1 MVERS
6 KHTRGTMKH
15 KILIIEDEEDL
26 LELLEYHLQKE
37 GYETLGFL
45 STKNVEKCLQE
56 EPIDL
61 LIVDRNLPGVE
72 GSEFVEALRKKGFN
86 QAVIFVT
93 AKDSDA
99 NIEEGFLRGGD
110 DYVTKPY
117 NMKEL
122 LLRIKAILSRVAP
135 QNHTTMSYRDLMLD
149 LEAHRLHID
158 STEVELTKLEFDLLR
173 TLIENKNSVLSREF
187 LLEHVWKNDEF
198 FQNKTVN
205 VAINRLKQKI
215 DPNKD
220 KEYIKSIWGV
230 GYTLC

>member
-1 MVERS
+1 
-6 KHTRGTMKH
+6 MKQT
-15 KILIIEDEEDL
+15 ILIIEDEEDL

-72 GSEFVEALRKKGFN
+72 GSEFVGTLRKKGFS

-99 NIEEGFLRGGD
+99 NIEEGFMRGCD

-122 LLRIKAILSRVAP
+122 LLRIKAILARTSPVSKS
-135 QNHTTMSYRDLMLD
+135 TLSYRDLMLD
-149 LEAHRLHID
+149 LEAHRLQVE
-158 STEVELTKLEFDLLR
+158 SKEVELTKLEFDLLR
-173 TLIENKNSVLSREF
+173 TLIENKSSVLSREF
-187 LLEHVWKNDEF
+187 LLEHVWKSDDF
-198 FQNKTVN
+198 FQDKTVN
-205 VAINRLKQKI
+205 VAINRLKAKI
-215 DPNKD
+215 DPTKE

>member
-1 MVERS
+1 
-6 KHTRGTMKH
+6 MKQT
-15 KILIIEDEEDL
+15 ILIIEDEEDL

-72 GSEFVEALRKKGFN
+72 GSECVETLRKKGFS

-99 NIEEGFLRGGD
+99 NIEEGFMRGCD

-122 LLRIKAILSRVAP
+122 LLRIKAILARTSPVSKS
-135 QNHTTMSYRDLMLD
+135 TLSYRDLMLD
-149 LEAHRLHID
+149 LEAHRLQVE
-158 STEVELTKLEFDLLR
+158 SKEVELTKLEFDLLR
-173 TLIENKNSVLSREF
+173 TLIENKSSVLSREF
-187 LLEHVWKNDEF
+187 LLEHVWKSDDF
-198 FQNKTVN
+198 FQDKTVN
-205 VAINRLKQKI
+205 VAINRLKAKI
-215 DPNKD
+215 DPTKE

>member
-1 MVERS
+1 
-6 KHTRGTMKH
+6 MKQT
-15 KILIIEDEEDL
+15 ILIIEDEEDL

-72 GSEFVEALRKKGFN
+72 GSEFVETLRKKGFS

-99 NIEEGFLRGGD
+99 NIEEGFMRGCD

-122 LLRIKAILSRVAP
+122 LLRIKAILARTSPVSKS
-135 QNHTTMSYRDLMLD
+135 TLSYSDLMLD
-149 LEAHRLHID
+149 LEAHRLQVE
-158 STEVELTKLEFDLLR
+158 SKEVELTKLEFDLLR
-173 TLIENKNSVLSREF
+173 TLIENKSSVLSREF
-187 LLEHVWKNDEF
+187 LLEHVWKSDDF
-198 FQNKTVN
+198 FQDKTVN
-205 VAINRLKQKI
+205 VAINRLKAKI
-215 DPNKD
+215 DPTKE

>member
-1 MVERS
+1 M
-6 KHTRGTMKH
+6 KHT
-15 KILIIEDEEDL
+15 ILIIEDEEDL
-26 LELLEYHLQKE
+26 LELLEYNLQKE

-45 STKNVEKCLQE
+45 NTKNVEKCLQE

-61 LIVDRNLPGVE
+61 LIVDRNLPGAE
-72 GSEFVEALRKKGFN
+72 GSEFVQSLRQKGFS

-93 AKDSDA
+93 AKDSDT
-99 NIEEGFLRGGD
+99 NVEEGFLRGGD
-110 DYVTKPY
+110 DYLTKPY

-122 LLRIKAILSRVAP
+122 LLRIKAILARTAP
-135 QNHTTMSYRDLMLD
+135 QNNQSLSYRDLVLD
-149 LEAHRLHID
+149 LEAHCLRV
-158 STEVELTKLEFDLLR
+158 SGKEVELTKLEFDLLR

-198 FQNKTVN
+198 FQDKTVN

-215 DPNKD
+215 DPTKE

-230 GYTLC
+230 GYSLC

>member
-1 MVERS
+1 
-6 KHTRGTMKH
+6 MKQT
-15 KILIIEDEEDL
+15 ILIIEDEEDL

-61 LIVDRNLPGVE
+61 LIVDRNLPGAE
-72 GSEFVEALRKKGFN
+72 GSEFVESLRAKGFS

-93 AKDSDA
+93 AKNSDT

-122 LLRIKAILSRVAP
+122 LLRIKAILARTAP
-135 QNHTTMSYRDLMLD
+135 MSKSTLSYRDLILD
-149 LEAHRLHID
+149 LEAHRLHVN
-158 STEVELTKLEFDLLR
+158 TKEVELTKLEFDLLR
-173 TLIENKNSVLSREF
+173 TMIENKSAVLSREF
-187 LLEHVWKNDEF
+187 LLEHVWKSDDF
-198 FQNKTVN
+198 FQDKTVN

-215 DPNKD
+215 DPTKE

-230 GYTLC
+230 GYSLC

>member
-1 MVERS
+1 MR
-6 KHTRGTMKH
+6 KQT
-15 KILIIEDEEDL
+15 ILIIEDEEDL

-72 GSEFVEALRKKGFN
+72 GSEFVQTLRERGFS

-93 AKDSDA
+93 AKDSDTH
-99 NIEEGFLRGGD
+99 IEEGFMRGAD

-122 LLRIKAILSRVAP
+122 LLRIKAILFRTSP
-135 QNHTTMSYRDLMLD
+135 QSKNTLSYRDLSLD
-149 LEAHRLHID
+149 LEAHTLHVNAKPI
-158 STEVELTKLEFDLLR
+158 ELTKLEFDLLK

-198 FQNKTVN
+198 FQDKTVN
-205 VAINRLKQKI
+205 VAINRLKAKI
-215 DPNKD
+215 DPEKD